1 MKINPVYLS
10 PAFLGGLKTAAP
22 NNPKKISPVE
32 VTGIELLPESS
43 PHLPKRW
50 GDSFSENIAV
60 LKIFSSLLLIMHKI
74 IFGAKFS
81 YDFILNTKIYNSLN
95 QFLYATKNL
104 A

>member
-1 MKINPVYLS
+1 
-10 PAFLGGLKTAAP
+10 
-22 NNPKKISPVE
+22 
-32 VTGIELLPESS
+32 
-43 PHLPKRW
+43 
-50 GDSFSENIAV
+50 
-60 LKIFSSLLLIMHKI
+60 MHKI